1 MNKIKKTNIFK
12 ISFIFTIITFLSKFI
27 GLLRDSLIAN
37 VYGATYITD
46 SYNTAQSIPNIL
58 YMIGV
63 GSILITFVP
72 NFCEVENEL
81 GENEA
86 YKFTN
91 KFLSLL
97 LLIVASLFFI
107 VLIFTRPIVEIVV
120 PGFNQ
125 EAKALTIILTKI
137 MSINIILIAL
147 VAVFSAIL
155 RIKQK
160 MIAVSFMPL
169 VASVPIVIYLI
180 LDNNANPIILT
191 VITCLGYLLQILIL
205 LPEIKSAKYKF
216 KFTLRGYND
225 RIILA
230 FKSIIPIMFGFA
242 TTQISLLVD
251 SFVASSLKQGSITA
265 IQLSSKVSN
274 IVYSVLMSSITTVF
288 FPHLSNL
295 YSQKKMKEWCVYIEQ
310 LIKIIMLLM
319 IPFTGLLLILNKEII
334 MFLFQRGE
342 FGQYG
347 SNLTTLALMGYCIQ
361 LPFMAMTD
369 IIAQAMYSS
378 KDTKRPAY
386 FGMIAVAINIFLTIV
401 LSKKFELFGI
411 TFATS
416 ISSIIGS
423 IMLIISFKKKY
434 QNFDLN
440 NILILTI
447 KIFIITILDS
457 TVVFFIR
464 NLCIYSNF
472 NSFIIILICGFFG
485 VIVQILLYFL
495 VLRSEISIIKKFIKE
510 K

>member
-1 MNKIKKTNIFK
+1 MNQVKKTNIFK
-12 ISFIFTIITFLSKFI
+12 ISFIFTVITFFSKFI
-27 GLLRDSLIAN
+27 GLLRDSLISS
-37 VYGATYITD
+37 VYGATYVTD
-46 SYNTAQSIPNIL
+46 AYNTAQSIPNIL

-81 GENEA
+81 GENQA

-97 LLIVASLFFI
+97 LLIVIMLFFI
-107 VLIFTRPIVEIVV
+107 VLIFTKPIVEVVV
-120 PGFNQ
+120 PGFSE
-125 EAKALTIILTKI
+125 EAKELTIILTKI
-137 MSINIILIAL
+137 MAINIILIAL

-169 VASVPIVIYLI
+169 AASLPIVFYLI
-180 LDNNANPIILT
+180 LSKNANPIILT
-191 VITCLGYLLQILIL
+191 VVTCLGYLFQILIL
-205 LPEIKSAKYKF
+205 LPEIKLSKYRF
-216 KFTLRGYND
+216 RFTLKGYND
-225 RIILA
+225 RIIFA
-230 FKSIIPIMFGFA
+230 FKSIIPIIFGFA

-274 IVYSVLMSSITTVF
+274 IVYSVLMSSITTIF

-295 YSQKKMKEWCVYIEQ
+295 YSQKKIKEWCIYVEN
-310 LIKIIMLLM
+310 LIKIIILLI

-347 SNLTTLALMGYCIQ
+347 ASLTTLALMGYCLQ
-361 LPFMAMTD
+361 LPFMAITD
-369 IIAQAMYSS
+369 IVAQAMYSS

-386 FGMIAVAINIFLTIV
+386 FGMIAVVINIFLTIV
-401 LSKKFELFGI
+401 LSKNFGLFGI

-416 ISSIIGS
+416 ISSIVGS
-423 IMLIISFKKKY
+423 IILLISFKNKY
-434 QNFDLN
+434 KNFNLN
-440 NILILTI
+440 NILILLI

-457 TVVFFIR
+457 SIVFFIR
-464 NLCIYSNF
+464 NLCINNNF
-472 NSFIIILICGFFG
+472 NAFITILICGFLG
-485 VIVQILLYFL
+485 VIIQALMYFL
-495 VLRSEISIIKKFIKE
+495 ILNSEIFIIRKFIKA